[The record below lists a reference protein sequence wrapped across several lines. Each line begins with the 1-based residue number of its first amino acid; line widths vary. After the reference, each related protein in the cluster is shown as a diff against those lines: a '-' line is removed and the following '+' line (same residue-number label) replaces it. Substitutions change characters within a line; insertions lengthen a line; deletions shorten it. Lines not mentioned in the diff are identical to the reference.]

1 MKSSSL
7 WSLLIV
13 LFAMVAG
20 IFAFAVA
27 DSQIRSVV
35 VLGFLVICPGMMLVR
50 FIRLREPVFEWV
62 LALAL
67 SLAVD
72 AIVAG
77 ILLYAGR
84 WSPTSAFVILLS
96 LTVVGALAN
105 ETIGILSRRRTVQ

>member
-13 LFAMVAG
+13 LFAMAAG
-20 IFAFAVA
+20 IFAFADT
-27 DSQIRSVV
+27 DSQIRPAV

-84 WSPTSAFVILLS
+84 WSPTTAFVILLS

-105 ETIGILSRRRTVQ
+105 ETIRHS

>member
-1 MKSSSL
+1 VKSNSL

-13 LFAMVAG
+13 LFALVAG

-27 DSQIRSVV
+27 DTRIRSAV
-35 VLGFLVICPGMMLVR
+35 VLGFLIICPGMMLVR
-50 FIRLREPVFEWV
+50 FINLREPLFEWV

-77 ILLYAGR
+77 ILLYTGR
-84 WSPTSAFVILLS
+84 WSPTSAFVILLG

-105 ETIGILSRRRTVQ
+105 ETIGFLGRRRTVQ

>member
-13 LFAMVAG
+13 LFAIAAG
-20 IFAFAVA
+20 IFAFAGT
-27 DSQIRSVV
+27 DTQIRSAI

-50 FIRLREPVFEWV
+50 LIRLREPLFEWV

-84 WSPTSAFVILLS
+84 WSPTSAFVILLG

-105 ETIGILSRRRTVQ
+105 ETIGFLGRRRTV

>member
-13 LFAMVAG
+13 LFAIAAG
-20 IFAFAVA
+20 IFAFAVT
-27 DSQIRSVV
+27 DTQVRSAV

-50 FIRLREPVFEWV
+50 FIRLREPLFEWV

-72 AIVAG
+72 AIVVG

-84 WSPTSAFVILLS
+84 WSPTSAFVILLG
-96 LTVVGALAN
+96 LTVVGALAY
-105 ETIGILSRRRTVQ
+105 ETVDFLSRRRTV